1 MYGKFNREIKIAL
14 AVILFAT
21 SIWQFVVGNIG
32 NGIFL
37 ILLTAIPV
45 FLIFFNEYIIMTL
58 LQMRKQDMVKAEY
71 YLNKIT
77 NPEKL
82 VKKQH
87 AYYYFLKGNMASQH
101 NINVAEKHFKQAQKI
116 GLSSNQDL
124 AMVKLSLAGVAM
136 QRRRKQEAQRLLN
149 EAKKLDE
156 KNMFNDQI
164 KMFKQQLKRI

>member
-1 MYGKFNREIKIAL
+1 MYAKFNREIKIVL
-14 AVILFAT
+14 AVLLFSL
-21 SIWQFVVGNIG
+21 SIWQFVEGNIG

-37 ILLTAIPV
+37 FLLTALPV
-45 FLIFFNEYIIMTL
+45 FLIFFNEYIILTL
-58 LQMRKQDMVKAEY
+58 LQMRKQDMAKGEF

-77 NPEKL
+77 HPEKL

-87 AYYYFLKGNMASQH
+87 AYFYFLKGNIASQH

-136 QRRRKQEAQRLLN
+136 HRRRKQEAQRLLT

-156 KNMFNDQI
+156 KNMLTDQI
-164 KMFKQQLKRI
+164 KMFKQNLKRI

>member
-1 MYGKFNREIKIAL
+1 MYAKFNREIKIVL
-14 AVILFAT
+14 AVLLFSM
-21 SIWQFVVGNIG
+21 SIWQFVEGNIG

-37 ILLTAIPV
+37 FLLTALPV
-45 FLIFFNEYIIMTL
+45 FLIFFNEYIILTL
-58 LQMRKQDMVKAEY
+58 LQMRKQDMAKGES

-77 NPEKL
+77 HPEKL

-87 AYYYFLKGNMASQH
+87 AYFYFLKGNIASQH

-136 QRRRKQEAQRLLN
+136 HRRRKQEAQRLLT

-156 KNMFNDQI
+156 KNMLTDQI
-164 KMFKQQLKRI
+164 KMFKQNLKRI

>member
-1 MYGKFNREIKIAL
+1 MYAKFNREIKIVL
-14 AVILFAT
+14 AVLLFSM
-21 SIWQFVVGNIG
+21 SIWQFVEGNIG

-37 ILLTAIPV
+37 FLLTALPV
-45 FLIFFNEYIIMTL
+45 FLIFFNEYIILTL
-58 LQMRKQDMVKAEY
+58 LQMRKQDMAKGEF

-77 NPEKL
+77 HPEKL

-87 AYYYFLKGNMASQH
+87 AYFYFLKGNIASQH

-136 QRRRKQEAQRLLN
+136 HRRRKQEAQRLLT

-156 KNMFNDQI
+156 KNMLTDQI
-164 KMFKQQLKRI
+164 KMFKQNLKRI

>member
-1 MYGKFNREIKIAL
+1 MYAKFNREIKIVL
-14 AVILFAT
+14 AVLLFSL
-21 SIWQFVVGNIG
+21 SIWQFVEGNIG

-37 ILLTAIPV
+37 FLLTALPV
-45 FLIFFNEYIIMTL
+45 FLIFFNEYIILTL
-58 LQMRKQDMVKAEY
+58 LQMRKQDMAKGEF

-77 NPEKL
+77 HPEKL
-82 VKKQH
+82 IKKQH
-87 AYYYFLKGNMASQH
+87 AYFYFLKGNIASQH

-136 QRRRKQEAQRLLN
+136 HRRRKQEAQRLLT

-156 KNMFNDQI
+156 KNMLTDQI
-164 KMFKQQLKRI
+164 KMFKQNLKRI